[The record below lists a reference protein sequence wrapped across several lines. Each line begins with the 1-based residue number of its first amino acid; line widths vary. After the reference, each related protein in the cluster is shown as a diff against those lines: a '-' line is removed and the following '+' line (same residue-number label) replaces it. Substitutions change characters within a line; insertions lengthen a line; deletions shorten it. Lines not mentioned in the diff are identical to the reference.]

1 MTQAAQ
7 QAASQTAQQDA
18 QQAAAPFVVWQP
30 DARADGR
37 RRRVEVSG
45 ERVVIERTV
54 AGVPMRLALA
64 PRAYRGVALG
74 VVVEDGLPVFEIA
87 LVHADPDLCARLG
100 LVDREGEAL
109 AALKDWSARL
119 ALPAFVEAADG
130 EWTPLRSG
138 APRTQRRRVDLAR
151 RRRPRFLL
159 RRKPGVAARLAV
171 SFAGEREIVCYE

>member
-1 MTQAAQ
+1 MTKAAPHSALQAAH
-7 QAASQTAQQDA
+7 DE
-18 QQAAAPFVVWQP
+18 AAPLVVWQA

-37 RRRVEVSG
+37 RRRVEVS
-45 ERVVIERTV
+45 RDAVVIERSV

-64 PRAYRGVALG
+64 PQAYRGVALG

-87 LVHADPDLCARLG
+87 LVHADPDLGARLG
-100 LVDREGEAL
+100 LADREGEAL
-109 AALKDWSARL
+109 AALRDWSARL

-130 EWTPLRSG
+130 ELSPLRAG
-138 APRTQRRRVDLAR
+138 APRTQRRRIDLAR

-171 SFAGEREIVCYE
+171 CFAGEREIVCYE